1 MKILVDF
8 KDYQPWGGAIT
19 KFNIIK
25 ENGKLGHLETY
36 LEELYGEDVI
46 SAVKL
51 NDLLLTDFDMICDN
65 IGIEDPW
72 GEFENA
78 EEELEESFISK
89 LNKQILSCLNEDEEH
104 IELTSYNFTFKVL
117 DDNTVIIFVD
127 GNESDEG
134 VSMEL
139 ACDTT
144 DPEVLYDDLE
154 EQMDL
159 VVAQDLM
166 PDVNITGTEI
176 VGYKYN
182 EEAKQGSFEFNIF
195 YEEV

>member
-1 MKILVDF
+1 MKRVYVDLDDCYSLLTEQAQGRWNDIDAHGKLEDFFNLVDEIF
-8 KDYQPWGGAIT
+8 AEGVRLSEIDDYLKYEYEDIA
-19 KFNIIK
+19 
-25 ENGKLGHLETY
+25 ERLG
-36 LEELYGEDVI
+36 
-46 SAVKL
+46 
-51 NDLLLTDFDMICDN
+51 
-65 IGIEDPW
+65 
-72 GEFENA
+72 FEPYS
-78 EEELEESFISK
+78 EEELEESFIGK
-89 LNKQILSCLNEDEEH
+89 LNKQILSCLNEDEED
-104 IELTSYNFTFKVL
+104 IELTSYNFTFKIL
-117 DDNTVIIFVD
+117 DDNTVITFVD
-127 GNESDEG
+127 GNESDEEA
-134 VSMEL
+134 SMQL

-166 PDVNITGTEI
+166 PNVNITGTEI